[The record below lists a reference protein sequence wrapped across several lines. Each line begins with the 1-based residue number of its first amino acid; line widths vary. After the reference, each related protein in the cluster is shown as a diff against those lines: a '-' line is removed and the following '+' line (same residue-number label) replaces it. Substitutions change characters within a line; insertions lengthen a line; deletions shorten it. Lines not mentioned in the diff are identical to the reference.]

1 MLEKTRKA
9 TIFPGFGEFL
19 DASECAIHE
28 KETISLFLGYFFFFS
43 PLTPVEATLF
53 EATPLG
59 LRRYLRVQTRLVMPF
74 SSHLST

>member
-28 KETISLFLGYFFFFS
+28 KETISLFL
-43 PLTPVEATLF
+43 
-53 EATPLG
+53 
-59 LRRYLRVQTRLVMPF
+59 VQTVSFRLSP
-74 SSHLST
+74 S

>member
-28 KETISLFLGYFFFFS
+28 KETISLFL
-43 PLTPVEATLF
+43 
-53 EATPLG
+53 
-59 LRRYLRVQTRLVMPF
+59 VQTVSFRLSPSWSYLVW
-74 SSHLST
+74 SSPVLHGGFGDFPAMVDDSRR